1 MWVPVKRDMS
11 VCRSSTAL
19 FIFISFFFQLP
30 GLPLTRTY
38 PTSLP
43 KTRPCAPFGVA
54 ATLFTTITRRAV
66 SNDSHMHRR
75 TTTVNPAAS
84 VAFTNAKNRRL
95 SLDQT
100 NVSPTIYCEGYA
112 RIKRRNAL
120 SWNTRFLVLSN
131 TQLLFFQNKHD
142 ASYRRNVVDSQ
153 ELVSGRVSSKNVLGI
168 ELSFADGRE
177 LVGRVFNRADQ
188 AQWVSAF
195 YQLAMKSDVC
205 RLKSVSMDENDKTAT
220 VKRRVSFFG
229 SVLVRT
235 IPTVPENQVPE
246 LFYSKRDMEKF
257 SERASSLRGRTE
269 DAMSLVF
276 RKPWC

>member
-1 MWVPVKRDMS
+1 M
-11 VCRSSTAL
+11 AL
-19 FIFISFFFQLP
+19 
-30 GLPLTRTY
+30 
-38 PTSLP
+38 
-43 KTRPCAPFGVA
+43 
-54 ATLFTTITRRAV
+54 
-66 SNDSHMHRR
+66 
-75 TTTVNPAAS
+75 
-84 VAFTNAKNRRL
+84 TNAKNRRF

-100 NVSPTIYCEGYA
+100 NISPTIYCEGYA
-112 RIKRRNAL
+112 RIKRRNVL
-120 SWNTRFLVLSN
+120 TWNTRFLVLSN

-153 ELVSGRVSSKNVLGI
+153 ELVSGCVSPKNVLGI
-168 ELSFADGRE
+168 EFTFADGRE

-205 RLKSVSMDENDKTAT
+205 RSKSVSMDENDKTAT

-246 LFYSKRDMEKF
+246 LFYSKKDVAKF
-257 SERASSLRGRTE
+257 SERASSLLGRTE
-269 DAMSLVF
+269 DAVSLVF
-276 RKPWC
+276 QKPWY

>member
-1 MWVPVKRDMS
+1 MTRQ
-11 VCRSSTAL
+11 A
-19 FIFISFFFQLP
+19 IS
-30 GLPLTRTY
+30 
-38 PTSLP
+38 
-43 KTRPCAPFGVA
+43 
-54 ATLFTTITRRAV
+54 
-66 SNDSHMHRR
+66 NENHMHRR
-75 TTTVNPAAS
+75 STATSMAL
-84 VAFTNAKNRRL
+84 TNAKNRRF

-100 NVSPTIYCEGYA
+100 TILPTIYCEGYA
-112 RIKRRNAL
+112 RIKRRNVL
-120 SWNTRFLVLSN
+120 TWNTRFLVLSN

-153 ELVSGRVSSKNVLGI
+153 ELVSGRVSPKNVLGI
-168 ELSFADGRE
+168 EFTFADGRE

-205 RLKSVSMDENDKTAT
+205 RNKSVSMDENDKTAT

-246 LFYSKRDMEKF
+246 LFYSKKDVAKF
-257 SERASSLRGRTE
+257 SERASSLLGRTE
-269 DAMSLVF
+269 DAVSLVF
-276 RKPWC
+276 QKPWY